1 MAAITPLLVFGILI
15 TLVGAWPLA
24 LTAGSVEKG
33 LIPCR

>member
-1 MAAITPLLVFGILI
+1 MAAIASLLVLGVSI

-24 LTAGSVEKG
+24 LTAGSVEKV